1 MDQPTMTT
9 RAPDARDR
17 TAVVIEGIGIVKTYR
32 RGPELVKAL
41 RGVDVELR
49 AGELTALV
57 GPSGSGKTTLL
68 NILCGWE
75 DPDQGTVVWHGTDP
89 RRRPRDRRWDELA
102 IVPQDLGLVSEVTV
116 AENVLLPLW
125 LSGSFD
131 AAGRARAIDLLER
144 LNLGAYLERS
154 PSELSIGEQQRLA
167 IARAMITRPRLLLAD
182 EPTGHQ
188 DAGSAELVYAAFRT
202 LTEDGTA
209 CLVATHSE
217 ELLQHVGRV
226 ITMRDGRI
234 GEGDDGTADGGD
246 GGEPVPRR

>member
-1 MDQPTMTT
+1 MDQPAVTGL
-9 RAPDARDR
+9 APAPV
-17 TAVVIEGIGIVKTYR
+17 ALVIEGRGLVKTYR
-32 RGPELVKAL
+32 RGPELVRAL
-41 RGVDVELR
+41 RGVDMEVR
-49 AGELTALV
+49 AGELAALV

-75 DPDQGTVVWHGTDP
+75 EPDEGSVVWHGDDP
-89 RRRPRDRRWDELA
+89 ARRPRDRRWDELA

-125 LSGSFD
+125 LGGRFD
-131 AAGRARAIDLLER
+131 DDGRARAIDLLER
-144 LNLGAYLERS
+144 LNLGGYLDRS
-154 PSELSIGEQQRLA
+154 PGELSIGEQQRLA

-188 DAGSAELVYAAFRT
+188 DAGSAELVYAAFRA
-202 LTEDGTA
+202 LTEAGTA

-234 GEGDDGTADGGD
+234 GGAA
-246 GGEPVPRR
+246 EPAPRP